1 MDRWSYCILDVF
13 SDRPLAGNQL
23 AVFEDA
29 VDIPEHLLQALA
41 REIGFS
47 ETVYLTSGHDGADVT
62 MRIFTPA
69 SEVPF
74 AGHPTLGAA
83 ITHAMRTGASQVRL
97 QTGRGI
103 IAVSVEP
110 GANGSLRGSMLQPI
124 PTVSAAS
131 NAEAILAAVGVPRA
145 ELPVMVYDNGIAHV
159 FVVLG
164 SPEQVAAL
172 RPDFQ
177 ALTEIAGT
185 IDGALV
191 GFNVLAGSGSRWKTR
206 MFAPAAG
213 VPEDPATGSAAGP
226 LALHLARHGLIDWG
240 QEITI
245 EQGAELGRP
254 SELLASAALTE
265 NRVGPITVSGHAVM
279 VGGGWF
285 DANLLR
291 AVDSA

>member
-13 SDRPLAGNQL
+13 SHRPLAGNQL

-29 VDIPEHLLQALA
+29 VDIPERFLQRLA
-41 REIGFS
+41 QEIGFS
-47 ETVYLTSGHDGADVT
+47 ETVFLTPGDDAADVT

-83 ITHAMRTGASQVRL
+83 ITCARRSGASQVRL
-97 QTGRGI
+97 QTGRGVI
-103 IAVSVEP
+103 TVEIEP
-110 GANGSLRGSMLQPI
+110 GNGGSNRGSMQQPI
-124 PTVSAAS
+124 PTVAVAP
-131 NAEAILAAVGVPRA
+131 NAEAILAALGVPRS
-145 ELPVMVYDNGIAHV
+145 ELPVMVHDNGISHV
-159 FVVLG
+159 YVVLDN
-164 SPEQVAAL
+164 PDQVAAL

-177 ALTEIAGT
+177 ALTQLAAT
-185 IDGALV
+185 IEGDVV
-191 GFNVLAGSGSRWKTR
+191 GFNVLAGSGDRWKTR

-240 QEITI
+240 QEIII
-245 EQGAELGRP
+245 EQGAEVGRP
-254 SELLASAALTE
+254 SELLAAAALTDHV
-265 NRVGPITVSGHAVM
+265 VGPITVSGYAVP

-285 DANLLR
+285 DAQLLQ
-291 AVDSA
+291 ASIPA

>member
-1 MDRWSYCILDVF
+1 MNRWSYCILDVF
-13 SDRPLAGNQL
+13 SKRPLAGNQL

-29 VDIPEHLLQALA
+29 ADIPEHLLQPLA

-47 ETVYLTSGHDGADVT
+47 ETVYLTAGHDDADAT
-62 MRIFTPA
+62 ARIFTPA

-83 ITHAMRTGASQVRL
+83 ITYSMRTSAACVRL
-97 QTGRGI
+97 QTGRGVVT
-103 IAVSVEP
+103 VSVEP
-110 GANGSLRGSMLQPI
+110 GVGGSFRGSMLQPI
-124 PTVSAAS
+124 PTVSTAP
-131 NAEAILAAVGVPRA
+131 NAEAILGAIGVSRS

-164 SPEQVAAL
+164 SPAKVAAL

-177 ALTEIAGT
+177 ALTELAGS
-185 IDGALV
+185 IEGALV
-191 GFNVLAGSGSRWKTR
+191 GFNVLAGSGNRWKTR

-254 SELLASAALTE
+254 SELHACAALTE
-265 NRVGPITVSGHAVM
+265 NRVGPITVSGHAVL

-291 AVDSA
+291 ASATA

>member
-13 SDRPLAGNQL
+13 SHRPLAGNQL

-29 VDIPEHLLQALA
+29 AAIPEHLLQPLA
-41 REIGFS
+41 QEIGYS
-47 ETVYLTSGHDGADVT
+47 ETVYLTAGNDDADAT
-62 MRIFTPA
+62 MRIFTPV

-83 ITHAMRTGASQVRL
+83 ITNARRSGSSQVRL
-97 QTGRGI
+97 KTGRGVI
-103 IAVSVEP
+103 TVTVEP
-110 GANGSLRGSMLQPI
+110 GPEGSQRGSMLQPI
-124 PTVSAAS
+124 PTVSVAPS
-131 NAEAILAAVGVPRA
+131 AEAILAALGVPRS
-145 ELPVMVYDNGIAHV
+145 ELPVMVYDNGITHV
-159 FVVLG
+159 YVVL
-164 SPEQVAAL
+164 SNPSQVAAL
-172 RPDFQ
+172 QPDFQ
-177 ALTEIAGT
+177 ALTQLAAT
-185 IDGALV
+185 ITGDLV
-191 GFNVLAGSGSRWKTR
+191 GFNVLAGSGDRWKTR

-213 VPEDPATGSAAGP
+213 IPEDPATGSAAGP

-240 QEITI
+240 QEIII

-265 NRVGPITVSGHAVM
+265 HRVGPITVSGHALM

-291 AVDSA
+291 AAFPA

>member
-13 SDRPLAGNQL
+13 SNRPLAGNQL

-29 VDIPEHLLQALA
+29 ADIPEHLLQALA
-41 REIGFS
+41 QEIGYS
-47 ETVYLTSGHDGADVT
+47 ETVYLTAGNGDADVH
-62 MRIFTPA
+62 MRIFTPV

-83 ITHAMRTGASQVRL
+83 ITHAKSSGTSQVRL
-97 QTGRGI
+97 KTGRGV

-110 GANGSLRGSMLQPI
+110 GVGGSYRGSMQQPI
-124 PTVSAAS
+124 PTVSVAP
-131 NAEAILAAVGVPRA
+131 NAEAILAAIGVPRS

-159 FVVLG
+159 FALL
-164 SPEQVAAL
+164 STPDQVAAV
-172 RPDFQ
+172 RPNFQ
-177 ALTEIAGT
+177 ALTQIAGT
-185 IDGALV
+185 IEGALV
-191 GFNVLAGSGSRWKTR
+191 GFNVSAGSGSRWKTR

-226 LALHLARHGLIDWG
+226 LALHLARHGLIAWG

-254 SELLASAALTE
+254 SELLASAALTD
-265 NRVGPITVSGHAVM
+265 NLVGPIVVSGHAVM

-291 AVDSA
+291 ASFPA

>member
-13 SDRPLAGNQL
+13 SNRPLAGNQL

-41 REIGFS
+41 QEIGFS
-47 ETVYLTSGHDGADVT
+47 ETVFLTAGRGEADAT

-83 ITHAMRTGASQVRL
+83 ITCAMRSGASQVRL
-97 QTGRGI
+97 KTGRGI
-103 IAVSVEP
+103 ISVSVEP
-110 GANGSLRGSMLQPI
+110 NERGIYRGSMLQPV
-124 PTVSAAS
+124 PTVSVVP
-131 NAEAILAAVGVPRA
+131 NAEAILAAIGAPRS

-159 FVVLG
+159 FVVI
-164 SPEQVAAL
+164 SNPDQVAAL

-177 ALTEIAGT
+177 ALTQLART
-185 IDGALV
+185 LDGALV
-191 GFNVLAGSGSRWKTR
+191 GFNVLAGAGSRWKTR

-254 SELLASAALTE
+254 SELLASAALTQ
-265 NRVGPITVSGHAVM
+265 NVVGPITVSGHAVM

-291 AVDSA
+291 EAIPV

>member
-1 MDRWSYCILDVF
+1 MDRWNYCILDVF
-13 SDRPLAGNQL
+13 SNRPLAGNQL

-29 VDIPEHLLQALA
+29 EDIPEHLLQALA

-47 ETVYLTSGHDGADVT
+47 ETVYLTAGHDGADVA

-83 ITHAMRTGASQVRL
+83 ITYAAQTGATDVRL
-97 QTGRGI
+97 RTGRGI
-103 IAVSVEP
+103 IDVAVAP
-110 GANGSLRGSMLQPI
+110 GAGGSCRGSMSQPI
-124 PTVSAAS
+124 PTVSTAPQ
-131 NAEAILAAVGVPRA
+131 AEAILAALGVSRS

-159 FVVLG
+159 YVVLA
-164 SPEQVAAL
+164 SPPHVAAL

-177 ALTEIAGT
+177 ALSELAGA

-291 AVDSA
+291 SLDTA

>member
-1 MDRWSYCILDVF
+1 MDRWTYCILDVF
-13 SDRPLAGNQL
+13 SNRPLAGNQL

-29 VDIPEHLLQALA
+29 VDIPEQMLQALA
-41 REIGFS
+41 QEIGYS
-47 ETVYLTSGHDGADVT
+47 ETVYLTAGSGEADAT
-62 MRIFTPA
+62 MRIFTPV

-83 ITHAMRTGASQVRL
+83 IMCAMRSGASEIRL
-97 QTGRGI
+97 ATGRGVI
-103 IAVSVEP
+103 SVSVEP
-110 GANGSLRGSMLQPI
+110 AKNSSFRASMLQPI
-124 PTVSAAS
+124 PTVSVAPH
-131 NAEAILAAVGVPRA
+131 AEAIMDAIGVPRSD
-145 ELPVMVYDNGIAHV
+145 LPVMVYDNGIAHV
-159 FVVLG
+159 FVVL
-164 SPEQVAAL
+164 SHPDQVAAL

-177 ALTEIAGT
+177 ALTQLAGT
-185 IDGALV
+185 IPGALV

-213 VPEDPATGSAAGP
+213 VPEDPATGSAAGA

-254 SELLASAALTE
+254 SELIASAALTD
-265 NRVGPITVSGHAVM
+265 NVVGPITVSGHAVI

-291 AVDSA
+291 ASITA

>member
-1 MDRWSYCILDVF
+1 MDRWSYGILDVF
-13 SDRPLAGNQL
+13 SNRPLAGNQL

-29 VDIPEHLLQALA
+29 ADIPEHLLQALA
-41 REIGFS
+41 QEIGYS
-47 ETVYLTSGHDGADVT
+47 ETVYLTAGSGGADVDV
-62 MRIFTPA
+62 RIFTPV

-74 AGHPTLGAA
+74 AGHPILGAA
-83 ITHAMRTGASQVRL
+83 IAYARRTGARQVRL
-97 QTGRGI
+97 KTGRGVI
-103 IAVSVEP
+103 SVSVEP
-110 GANGSLRGSMLQPI
+110 GEGGSYRGSMLQPI
-124 PTVSAAS
+124 PTVSVAP
-131 NAEAILAAVGVPRA
+131 NAEAILAAIGVPRSQ
-145 ELPVMVYDNGIAHV
+145 LPVMVYDNGIAHV
-159 FVVLG
+159 FVVL
-164 SPEQVAAL
+164 SNPDQVAAL

-177 ALTEIAGT
+177 ALTQLAGT
-185 IDGALV
+185 IEGALV

-254 SELLASAALTE
+254 SELLASAALTD
-265 NRVGPITVSGHAVM
+265 NLVGPIAVSGHAVM

-285 DANLLR
+285 DANLMR
-291 AVDSA
+291 ASFPA

>member
-1 MDRWSYCILDVF
+1 MDRWNYCILDVF
-13 SDRPLAGNQL
+13 SNRPLAGNQL

-47 ETVYLTSGHDGADVT
+47 ETVYLTAGHDGADAN

-83 ITHAMRTGASQVRL
+83 ITCAVRTGASQIRL
-97 QTGRGI
+97 QTGRGV
-103 IAVSVEP
+103 IAVSVER
-110 GANGSLRGSMLQPI
+110 GGGGSLRGSMLQPI
-124 PTVSAAS
+124 PTVSAVP
-131 NAEAILAAVGVPRA
+131 NAEAILAAIGAPRS
-145 ELPVMVYDNGIAHV
+145 ELPIMVYNNGIAHV
-159 FVVLG
+159 FVVLNNP
-164 SPEQVAAL
+164 SRVAEL

-177 ALTEIAGT
+177 ALTELSGT
-185 IDGALV
+185 IEGALV
-191 GFNVLAGSGSRWKTR
+191 GFNVLAGSGNHWKTR

-285 DANLLR
+285 DAKLLR
-291 AVDSA
+291 SSVTA

>member
-13 SDRPLAGNQL
+13 SRRPLAGNQL

-29 VDIPEHLLQALA
+29 VAIPEHLLQPLA
-41 REIGFS
+41 QEIGFS
-47 ETVYLTSGHDGADVT
+47 ETVYLTPGSDVADVT

-83 ITHAMRTGASQVRL
+83 ITWAMRTGVSPVRL
-97 QTGRGI
+97 QTGRGVI
-103 IAVSVEP
+103 TVEVEA
-110 GANGSLRGSMLQPI
+110 GDHGTWRGSMQQPI
-124 PTVSAAS
+124 PSVSVAPHV
-131 NAEAILAAVGVPRA
+131 EAIMAALGVPRS
-145 ELPVMVYDNGIAHV
+145 ELPVMAYDNGITHIY
-159 FVVLG
+159 VVL
-164 SPEQVAAL
+164 SDPDQVAAL

-177 ALTEIAGT
+177 ALTQLAESIEG
-185 IDGALV
+185 DVV
-191 GFNVLAGSGSRWKTR
+191 GFNVLAGDGDRWKTR

-213 VPEDPATGSAAGP
+213 IPEDPATGSAAGP
-226 LALHLARHGLIDWG
+226 LALHLARHGLIEWG

-254 SELLASAALTE
+254 SELLATAALTDHV
-265 NRVGPITVSGHAVM
+265 VGPITVSGHAVM

-285 DANLLR
+285 DADLLR
-291 AVDSA
+291 SSMTA

>member
-1 MDRWSYCILDVF
+1 MDRWNYCILDVF
-13 SDRPLAGNQL
+13 SNRPLAGNQL

-29 VDIPEHLLQALA
+29 VDIPEHLLQSLA

-47 ETVYLTSGHDGADVT
+47 ETVFLTAGSDDADVD
-62 MRIFTPA
+62 MRIFTPV

-83 ITHAMRTGASQVRL
+83 ITYAMRTGAPMVRL
-97 QTGRGI
+97 RTGQGVI
-103 IAVSVEP
+103 PVTVTSDASGP
-110 GANGSLRGSMLQPI
+110 SRGSMRQPI
-124 PTVSAAS
+124 PTVSAAP
-131 NAEAILAAVGVPRA
+131 NAEAILNALGASRSQ
-145 ELPVMVYDNGIAHV
+145 LPVMVYDNGIAHV
-159 FVVLG
+159 FVVLS

-177 ALTEIAGT
+177 ALAQIAGT
-185 IDGALV
+185 INGALV
-191 GFNVLAGSGSRWKTR
+191 GFNVLAGSGGRWKTR

-213 VPEDPATGSAAGP
+213 LPEDPATGSAAGP

-240 QEITI
+240 EEIVI

-254 SELLASAALTE
+254 SELLASAALTD
-265 NRVGPITVSGHAVM
+265 NVVGPVTVSGHAVM

-291 AVDSA
+291 ASYTA

>member
-1 MDRWSYCILDVF
+1 MDRWNYCILDVF
-13 SDRPLAGNQL
+13 SNRPLAGNQL

-29 VDIPEHLLQALA
+29 GDIPEHLLQPLA
-41 REIGFS
+41 QEIGYS
-47 ETVYLTSGHDGADVT
+47 ETVYLTAGDGDADAT
-62 MRIFTPA
+62 MRIFTPV

-83 ITHAMRTGASQVRL
+83 ITFAMRTGAPQVRL
-97 QTGRGI
+97 QTGRGVI
-103 IAVSVEP
+103 TVAVMR
-110 GANGSLRGSMLQPI
+110 GTGGSMRGSMLQPI
-124 PTVSAAS
+124 PTVSAAPH
-131 NAEAILAAVGVPRA
+131 AEAILAAIGVPRS

-159 FVVLG
+159 FVVLKN
-164 SPEQVAAL
+164 PDQVAAL

-177 ALTEIAGT
+177 ALTQIAGI

-191 GFNVLAGSGSRWKTR
+191 GFNVVAGSGSRWKTR

-213 VPEDPATGSAAGP
+213 VVEDPATGSAAGP

-254 SELLASAALTE
+254 SELLASAALTDH
-265 NRVGPITVSGHAVM
+265 RVGPITVSGQAVI

-291 AVDSA
+291 VSFPA

>member
-13 SDRPLAGNQL
+13 SNRPLAGNQL

-29 VDIPEHLLQALA
+29 VGIPEHLLQALA
-41 REIGFS
+41 QEIGYS
-47 ETVYLTSGHDGADVT
+47 ETVYLTAGNGDADLT
-62 MRIFTPA
+62 MRIFTPV

-83 ITHAMRTGASQVRL
+83 ITYAIRTGATQVRL
-97 QTGRGI
+97 QAGGGV

-110 GANGSLRGSMLQPI
+110 GEAGVYRSSMLQPI
-124 PTVSAAS
+124 PTVAVAP
-131 NAEAILAAVGVPRA
+131 NAEAILAAIGVPRS

-159 FVVLG
+159 FVVL
-164 SPEQVAAL
+164 SNPDQVAAL

-177 ALTEIAGT
+177 ALTQLAGT
-185 IDGALV
+185 IPGVVV
-191 GFNVLAGSGSRWKTR
+191 GFNVLAGSDNRWKTR

-240 QEITI
+240 EEITI

-254 SELLASAALTE
+254 SELVASAALSA
-265 NRVGPITVSGHAVM
+265 NVVGPITVSGHAVM

-285 DANLLR
+285 DAKLLR
-291 AVDSA
+291 ASITA